1 MKDKYKSAVDTYA
14 EIFQEILNLPE
25 LAKSKEVLV
34 GESLT
39 EIVKHALE
47 RQYLLGAIGVDPKDI
62 ER

>member
-25 LAKSKEVLV
+25 LAKSKEVLA

-47 RQYLLGAIGVDPKDI
+47 RQYLLGAIGVDPKDM
-62 ER
+62 EK